1 MRPVPIERRR
11 PRAHKLK
18 ALFGGPDRVDALGM
32 QEARLEK
39 GSPEKLR
46 IRARHLQGQAE
57 SLFNEAE
64 QLLAMA
70 REIEAT
76 QQKAGK

>member
-1 MRPVPIERRR
+1 MPIWETGDVKKSAR
-11 PRAHKLK
+11 PRGNWQAI
-18 ALFGGPDRVDALGM
+18 GM

-64 QLLAMA
+64 ELLALA
-70 REIEAT
+70 KEIEAA
-76 QQKAGK
+76 QEKAGK